1 MYIDALL
8 RRFYFDFRTISHSYE
23 NDRWLTVFS
32 LDDEDNF
39 PPLPKLPDSAIHS
52 RVASIQSGY
61 EARAGTPKVPPGFE
75 GSSTPKVPPGFE
87 ERLPTRPPP
96 GLEELHAHPSRI
108 EQPAGKPSPKKEG
121 VTAPVVPVVPAV
133 PALPRSRKSSLKVES
148 KQDES
153 KSFEKPVTAVS
164 EKDEKSLDEADD
176 ATVVSDEPNQ
186 VVKQVVAKA
195 GQRPYNSSAADSQL
209 KAKAVQEPFAKEE
222 APVSVTRGIRD
233 DETTAAKVQPSRKA
247 TTDTELLKQEV
258 SSPPAPV
265 QEAREDAVLDDQVI
279 STPDVLS
286 RAATPPSKRPVP
298 VKRLTLRTLNITSE
312 MIAQSESQAPPSTTT
327 ERSTAFPTLSQIRQ
341 SSRQPSVS
349 VTTSR
354 PSTPA
359 VSERLM
365 SHDVSRAGSPPP
377 SVVGSAPG
385 RGKTKAQAKKE
396 RRDRAMKA
404 SEVSETG
411 GVAAAPTPPAQEEVG
426 PIVARQKKQKKSKPS
441 TSAAEPSKVV
451 KSAELKDKSP
461 VEADKPTE
469 PAPPA
474 KKASADKKKS
484 QPKREPS
491 PPPKSPSPP
500 PPEHELPPQSY
511 TLRDFYADTSDI
523 NYNANT
529 GEEATDEY
537 KRQRLQDILAS
548 RTSTLQK
555 LLAEMVQDGDIAK
568 DHPLFNPPP
577 FNSAG
582 YKLPSD
588 NRKGQAYL
596 DGNNYNSSDVFGMVY
611 LPSKEKKALYQGH
624 AVSVADSGER
634 ADDLLRRC
642 LITPGGWILRHLSR
656 EEGERVLDLEE
667 RRQVY
672 LEDLGDIGRMDGLG
686 KLEDNDYSNLE
697 GGFDELSRFGER
709 HGVCWVV
716 GENDAAERGFRRAR
730 YGQRNTSNGLDD
742 DYGLGEAPIGTA
754 DFDDEDD
761 QFDDPEDEDD
771 EEELDGEEMVLDADV
786 ELDEDGYE
794 IDDPDMAFTDM
805 GQRVT
810 LPPLPEMMSM
820 PGSWD
825 PTFNGPPYPS
835 RVSQH
840 GMYASLNPIGNS
852 GFNYTSDN
860 LDLPPPP
867 PLPPTSQL
875 PQLGSAARENTLP
888 PMRHPQT
895 VGNRVVNLRAMD
907 TEQLEKRVKEKARE
921 IEAARKEADKAEK
934 LLAKKSKD
942 AGRWRDGVLRTAQ
955 GLAS

>member
-1 MYIDALL
+1 MSLL
-8 RRFYFDFRTISHSYE
+8 RRCCFHSYTTFDSYQ
-23 NDRWLTVFS
+23 NDQWLTVS
-32 LDDEDNF
+32 IPDDESNF
-39 PPLPKLPDSAIHS
+39 PPLPTRGDSAIHS

-61 EARAGTPKVPPGFE
+61 EARATTPKVPPGFE
-75 GSSTPKVPPGFE
+75 RSTTPKVPPGFE

-108 EQPAGKPSPKKEG
+108 EQSIGKPSPKKEG
-121 VTAPVVPVVPAV
+121 VTVPVVPVVPAV
-133 PALPRSRKSSLKVES
+133 PAIPRSRKSSLKVES
-148 KQDES
+148 KQDEPRS
-153 KSFEKPVTAVS
+153 LENPVTAIA
-164 EKDEKSLDEADD
+164 EKDEKITDEADN
-176 ATVVSDEPNQ
+176 ATTVLGGLEQVANQ
-186 VVKQVVAKA
+186 VAEKTGEGSNV
-195 GQRPYNSSAADSQL
+195 PTAAASQP
-209 KAKAVQEPFAKEE
+209 KAKPVQEPTVKKE
-222 APVSVTRGIRD
+222 APVSAMPDVHGHITKAEKI
-233 DETTAAKVQPSRKA
+233 EPSSTATA
-247 TTDTELLKQEV
+247 DIELQKHEV
-258 SSPPAPV
+258 SYPLTPA
-265 QEAREDAVLDDQVI
+265 EEKRDDAVLDDPVVD
-279 STPDVLS
+279 TPDILS
-286 RAATPPSKRPVP
+286 RAATPPNKRPVP
-298 VKRLTLRTLNITSE
+298 VTRPTLRTLNITSE
-312 MIAQSESQAPPSTTT
+312 MVAQNGSQAPPSTTT
-327 ERSTAFPTLSQIRQ
+327 DRSSAFPTLSQIRQ

-365 SHDVSRAGSPPP
+365 SQSVSRAGSPPP

-385 RGKTKAQAKKE
+385 RAKTKAQAKKE
-396 RRDRAMKA
+396 RKDRAMKA
-404 SEVSETG
+404 SEMSETG
-411 GVAAAPTPPAQEEVG
+411 SVAAAPTPPAQEEVG

-441 TSAAEPSKVV
+441 APAADSSSKAI
-451 KSAELKDKSP
+451 KSAELKDRSL
-461 VEADKPTE
+461 VETPKPAE
-469 PAPPA
+469 PAPPT
-474 KKASADKKKS
+474 KKASVDKKKP
-484 QPKREPS
+484 QPKRESS

-500 PPEHELPPQSY
+500 PPEPELPPQSY
-511 TLRDFYADTSDI
+511 TLRDFYTDVSDI
-523 NYNANT
+523 NFNANT

-537 KRQRLQDILAS
+537 KRQRLQEILAS
-548 RTSTLQK
+548 RMSPLQR
-555 LLAEMVQDGDIAK
+555 LLAEMVQDGDLTK
-568 DHPLFNPPP
+568 DHPLFNPPA
-577 FNSAG
+577 FNSSG

-588 NRKGQAYL
+588 SRKGQAYL

-611 LPSKEKKALYQGH
+611 LPNKEKKALYQGH

-730 YGQRNTSNGLDD
+730 YGHRSSSNGLDD
-742 DYGLGEAPIGTA
+742 DYGLGEAPIGSA

-771 EEELDGEEMVLDADV
+771 EEELDGEEMVLEADGD
-786 ELDEDGYE
+786 LDEEDYE
-794 IDDPDMAFTDM
+794 VDDQDMALTDM
-805 GQRVT
+805 GHRVA

-840 GMYASLNPIGNS
+840 GMYASLDPLDNS
-852 GFNYTSDN
+852 GYHYADN
-860 LDLPPPP
+860 MDLPPPP
-867 PLPPTSQL
+867 PLPPAGQL
-875 PQLGSAARENTLP
+875 PQLGSVARGNTLP

-895 VGNRVVNLRAMD
+895 QGNRIVNLRAMD
-907 TEQLEKRVKEKARE
+907 AEQLEKRVKEKARE
-921 IEAARKEADKAEK
+921 IEAARKDADKAEK

-955 GLAS
+955 ELAS